1 MGTKIM
7 VLTLAD
13 IDVGIKVEVVS
24 YEGESL
30 YEFKFISLGILPG
43 DQVVIQ
49 SKSLLGGPIA
59 IKHGD
64 QNFFALRKDYAKKI
78 IVKKLGV

>member
-1 MGTKIM
+1 MA
-7 VLTLAD
+7 LTLAD
-13 IDVGIKVEVVS
+13 VEIGSPVEIIS

-43 DQVVIQ
+43 DHVVVQ
-49 SKSLLGGPIA
+49 SKSLFGGPLA

-64 QNFFALRKDYAKKI
+64 WNFFALRKDYAKKI
-78 IVKKLGV
+78 IVKRLGA

>member
-1 MGTKIM
+1 MS
-7 VLTLAD
+7 VTLAD
-13 IDVGIKVEVVS
+13 IEIGTKVEIVG

-43 DQVVIQ
+43 DHVEVQ
-49 SKSLLGGPIA
+49 SKSLFGGPIS

-64 QNFFALRKDYAKKI
+64 FNFLALRKDYAQKI

>member
-1 MGTKIM
+1 MG
-7 VLTLAD
+7 LTLANV
-13 IDVGIKVEVVS
+13 DVGIKVEIVS

-43 DQVVIQ
+43 DQVVVQ
-49 SKSLLGGPIA
+49 SKSLFGGPLS

-64 QNFFALRKDYAKKI
+64 WNFFALRKDYAEKI
-78 IVKKLGV
+78 IVRKIGV